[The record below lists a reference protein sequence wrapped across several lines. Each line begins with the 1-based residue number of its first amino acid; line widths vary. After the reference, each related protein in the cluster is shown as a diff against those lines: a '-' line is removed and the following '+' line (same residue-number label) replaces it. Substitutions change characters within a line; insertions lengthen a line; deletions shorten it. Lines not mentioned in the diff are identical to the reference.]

1 MHLDEYRANTHRQKA
16 TTEHS
21 SLCSARHMTY
31 GHMLTNM
38 LLIHI
43 KLVSNR
49 DKSLLLWSLHFI
61 IFPFKKKKHLATL
74 TVKHRAILNEAFAY
88 SLFFNLMEFKAVKS
102 YYLSNFPFS
111 PDCTVQLG
119 SVTY

>member
-1 MHLDEYRANTHRQKA
+1 
-16 TTEHS
+16 
-21 SLCSARHMTY
+21 MTY

-49 DKSLLLWSLHFI
+49 DKSLLLWSLNFI
-61 IFPFKKKKHLATL
+61 IFPFKKKKKKNLATL
-74 TVKHRAILNEAFAY
+74 IVKHRAILNEAFAY

-111 PDCTVQLG
+111 SDCTVQLG
-119 SVTY
+119 